1 MILYYL
7 YLNMIVNS
15 KTINKEFK
23 KGLYL
28 VPTPIG
34 NLSDITFRALE
45 ILKKSDFI
53 LCEDTRVSKNLLN
66 KYKIDV
72 ELISNHKFNEKKNL
86 SRIIDKLKSGLTVSM
101 ISDAGTPNISDPGS
115 LLVRECVKNEIEIIP
130 LPGPSAVT
138 TALSASGFSDKFFFY
153 GFFPEKN
160 NEILKVLGITK
171 KLDSS
176 IIFFISAKKINKII
190 PYIKKEFSGRKILIC
205 REMSK
210 LYEEFIRL
218 DVDELKLFEKN
229 LKGELTI
236 VISEK
241 LNKKNSL
248 ELSESDKRTIKK
260 MINKLSIKEITSL
273 IHQNN
278 PVPKKKI
285 YKYCVDIKNEN

>member
-1 MILYYL
+1 
-7 YLNMIVNS
+7 MIVNS
-15 KTINKEFK
+15 KTSNKDLK

-34 NLSDITFRALE
+34 NLKDITFRALE
-45 ILKKSDFI
+45 TLRNSDFI

-66 KYKIDV
+66 KYKINTKLV
-72 ELISNHKFNEKKNL
+72 SNHKFNEKKNL
-86 SRIIDKLKSGLTVSM
+86 SKIIDILKRGLIVSM
-101 ISDAGTPNISDPGS
+101 ISDAGTPNISDPGN
-115 LLVRECVKNEIEIIP
+115 LLVNECLKNDIEIIP

-138 TALSASGFSDKFFFY
+138 TALMASGFSDKFFFY

-160 NEILKVLGITK
+160 NEILKILETAK
-171 KLDSS
+171 KLENS

-190 PYIKKEFSGRKILIC
+190 PYLKKEFSGRKILIC

-218 DVDELKLFEKN
+218 DIDELKLFEKK

-248 ELSESDKRTIKK
+248 ELSESDKRTIKQ
-260 MINKLSIKEITSL
+260 MINKLSIKEITNL
-273 IHQNN
+273 IYQNN
-278 PVPKKKI
+278 PVSKKII

>member
-1 MILYYL
+1 MIA
-7 YLNMIVNS
+7 NS
-15 KTINKEFK
+15 KTTNKEFK

-34 NLSDITFRALE
+34 NLNDITLRALE
-45 ILKKSDFI
+45 TLRKSDFI
-53 LCEDTRVSKNLLN
+53 LCEDTRISKNLLS
-66 KYKIDV
+66 KYEINTK
-72 ELISNHKFNEKKNL
+72 LISNHKFNEKKNL
-86 SRIIDKLKSGLTVSM
+86 SKIIDILKRGSVVSM

-115 LLVRECVKNEIEIIP
+115 LLVKECVKNEIEIIP

-138 TALSASGFSDKFFFY
+138 TALSASGFLDKFFFY
-153 GFFPEKN
+153 GFLPEKN
-160 NEILKVLGITK
+160 NEILKILETTK
-171 KLDSS
+171 KIESS

-190 PYIKKEFSGRKILIC
+190 PFIKKEFSGRKILIC

-218 DVDELKLFEKN
+218 DINKLKLFEKN

-248 ELSESDKRTIKK
+248 ELSESDKSTIKK
-260 MINKLSIKEITSL
+260 MINKLSIKEITNF

-278 PVPKKKI
+278 PVSKKII

>member
-1 MILYYL
+1 
-7 YLNMIVNS
+7 MIVNS
-15 KTINKEFK
+15 KTTIKEFK

-34 NLSDITFRALE
+34 NLNDITLRALE
-45 ILKKSDFI
+45 TLRKSDFI

-66 KYKIDV
+66 KFNIDA

-86 SRIIDKLKSGLTVSM
+86 SKIIDILKKGSIVSM

-115 LLVRECVKNEIEIIP
+115 LLVKECVKNEIEIIP
-130 LPGPSAVT
+130 LPGPSAIT
-138 TALSASGFSDKFFFY
+138 AALSASGFSDKFFFY

-160 NEILKVLGITK
+160 NEIMKILETMK
-171 KLDSS
+171 KLDCS
-176 IIFFISAKKINKII
+176 IIFFISAKKINKMI
-190 PYIKKEFSGRKILIC
+190 PHIKKEFSGRKILIC

-218 DVDELKLFEKN
+218 DIDELKLFEKN

-241 LNKKNSL
+241 LIKKNSL
-248 ELSESDKRTIKK
+248 ELNESDKRTIKK
-260 MINKLSIKEITSL
+260 MINKLSIKEITNL

-278 PVPKKKI
+278 PVSKKII

>member
-1 MILYYL
+1 
-7 YLNMIVNS
+7 MIVNS
-15 KTINKEFK
+15 KTTNKEFK

-34 NLSDITFRALE
+34 NLKDITLRALE
-45 ILKKSDFI
+45 ILRKSDVI
-53 LCEDTRVSKNLLN
+53 LCEDTRISKNLLS
-66 KYKIDV
+66 KYEINTK
-72 ELISNHKFNEKKNL
+72 LISNHKFNEKKNL
-86 SRIIDKLKSGLTVSM
+86 SKIIGILKKGSVVSM
-101 ISDAGTPNISDPGS
+101 ISDAGTPNISDPGNV
-115 LLVRECVKNEIEIIP
+115 LVKECIKNEIEIIP

-138 TALSASGFSDKFFFY
+138 TALSASGFLDKFFFY
-153 GFFPEKN
+153 GFFPEKKK
-160 NEILKVLGITK
+160 EILKILETTK
-171 KLDSS
+171 KIDSS
-176 IIFFISAKKINKII
+176 IIFFISAKKINKMI

-229 LKGELTI
+229 LKGELTV

-248 ELSESDKRTIKK
+248 ELSESDKRTIKN
-260 MINKLSIKEITSL
+260 MINRLSIKEITNL

-278 PVPKKKI
+278 PVSKKII
-285 YKYCVDIKNEN
+285 YKYCVDIKNED

>member
-1 MILYYL
+1 
-7 YLNMIVNS
+7 MIVNS
-15 KTINKEFK
+15 KTTNKEFK

-34 NLSDITFRALE
+34 NLNDITLRAIETLR
-45 ILKKSDFI
+45 KSDVI
-53 LCEDTRVSKNLLN
+53 LCEDTRISKNLLS
-66 KYKIDV
+66 KYEINTK
-72 ELISNHKFNEKKNL
+72 LISNHKFNEKKNL
-86 SRIIDKLKSGLTVSM
+86 SKIIGILKKGSVVSM
-101 ISDAGTPNISDPGS
+101 ISDAGTPNISDPGN
-115 LLVRECVKNEIEIIP
+115 LLVKECIKNEIEIIP

-138 TALSASGFSDKFFFY
+138 TALSASGFLDKFFFY

-160 NEILKVLGITK
+160 NEMVKILETTK
-171 KLDSS
+171 KIDSS
-176 IIFFISAKKINKII
+176 IIFFISAKKINKMI

-218 DVDELKLFEKN
+218 DVDELKFFEKN
-229 LKGELTI
+229 LKGELTV

-248 ELSESDKRTIKK
+248 ELSESDKRTIKN
-260 MINKLSIKEITSL
+260 MINRLSIKEITNL

-278 PVPKKKI
+278 PVSKKII
-285 YKYCVDIKNEN
+285 YKYCVDIKNED

>member
-1 MILYYL
+1 
-7 YLNMIVNS
+7 MIVNS
-15 KTINKEFK
+15 KTSNKELK

-34 NLSDITFRALE
+34 NLKDITFRALE
-45 ILKKSDFI
+45 TLRNSDFI

-66 KYKIDV
+66 KYKINTKLV
-72 ELISNHKFNEKKNL
+72 SNHKFNEKKNL
-86 SRIIDKLKSGLTVSM
+86 SKIIDILKKGLIVSM
-101 ISDAGTPNISDPGS
+101 ISDAGTPNISDPGN
-115 LLVRECVKNEIEIIP
+115 LLVNECLKNDIEIIP

-138 TALSASGFSDKFFFY
+138 TALMASGFSDKFFFY

-160 NEILKVLGITK
+160 NEILKILETAK

-190 PYIKKEFSGRKILIC
+190 PYLKKEFSGRKILIC

-218 DVDELKLFEKN
+218 DIDELKLFEKK

-248 ELSESDKRTIKK
+248 ELSESDKRTIKQ
-260 MINKLSIKEITSL
+260 MINKLSIKEITNL
-273 IHQNN
+273 IYQNN
-278 PVPKKKI
+278 PVSKKII

>member
-7 YLNMIVNS
+7 YINMIVNS
-15 KTINKEFK
+15 KTSNRELK

-34 NLSDITFRALE
+34 NLKDITFRALE
-45 ILKKSDFI
+45 TLRNSDFI

-66 KYKIDV
+66 KYKINTKLV
-72 ELISNHKFNEKKNL
+72 SNHKFNEKKNL
-86 SRIIDKLKSGLTVSM
+86 SKIIDILKRGLIVSM
-101 ISDAGTPNISDPGS
+101 ISDAGTPNISDPGN
-115 LLVRECVKNEIEIIP
+115 LLVNECLKNDIEIIP

-138 TALSASGFSDKFFFY
+138 TALMASGFSDKFFLY

-160 NEILKVLGITK
+160 NEILKILETTK

-190 PYIKKEFSGRKILIC
+190 PHLKKEFSGRKILIC

-218 DVDELKLFEKN
+218 DIDELKLFEKK

-248 ELSESDKRTIKK
+248 ELSESDKRTIKQ
-260 MINKLSIKEITSL
+260 MINKLSIKEIANL

-278 PVPKKKI
+278 PVSKKTI

>member
-1 MILYYL
+1 MIA
-7 YLNMIVNS
+7 NS
-15 KTINKEFK
+15 KTTNKEFK

-34 NLSDITFRALE
+34 NLNDITLRALE
-45 ILKKSDFI
+45 TLRKSDFI
-53 LCEDTRVSKNLLN
+53 LCEDTRISKKLLS
-66 KYKIDV
+66 KYEINTK
-72 ELISNHKFNEKKNL
+72 LISNHKFNEKKNL
-86 SRIIDKLKSGLTVSM
+86 SKIIDILKRGSVVSM

-115 LLVRECVKNEIEIIP
+115 LLVKECVKNEIEIIP

-138 TALSASGFSDKFFFY
+138 TALSASGFLDKFFFY
-153 GFFPEKN
+153 GFLPEKN
-160 NEILKVLGITK
+160 NEILKILETTK
-171 KLDSS
+171 KIEGS

-190 PYIKKEFSGRKILIC
+190 PLIKKEFSGRKILIC

-218 DVDELKLFEKN
+218 DIDELKLFEKN

-248 ELSESDKRTIKK
+248 ELSESDKSTIKK
-260 MINKLSIKEITSL
+260 MINKLSIKEITNF

-278 PVPKKKI
+278 PVSKKII

>member
-1 MILYYL
+1 
-7 YLNMIVNS
+7 MIVNS
-15 KTINKEFK
+15 KTTIKEFK

-34 NLSDITFRALE
+34 NLNDITLRALE
-45 ILKKSDFI
+45 TLRKSDFI

-66 KYKIDV
+66 KFNINA

-86 SRIIDKLKSGLTVSM
+86 SKIIDILKKGSIVSM

-115 LLVRECVKNEIEIIP
+115 LLVKECVKNEIEIIP
-130 LPGPSAVT
+130 LPGPSAIT
-138 TALSASGFSDKFFFY
+138 AALSASGFSDKFFFY

-160 NEILKVLGITK
+160 NEIMKILETMK
-171 KLDSS
+171 KLDCS
-176 IIFFISAKKINKII
+176 IIFFISAKKINKMI
-190 PYIKKEFSGRKILIC
+190 PHIKKEFSGRKILIC

-218 DVDELKLFEKN
+218 DINELKLFEKN

-241 LNKKNSL
+241 LIKKNSL
-248 ELSESDKRTIKK
+248 ELNESDKRTIKK
-260 MINKLSIKEITSL
+260 MINKLSIKEITNL

-278 PVPKKKI
+278 PVSKKII

>member
-1 MILYYL
+1 
-7 YLNMIVNS
+7 MIVNS
-15 KTINKEFK
+15 KTSNRELK

-34 NLSDITFRALE
+34 NLKDITFRALE
-45 ILKKSDFI
+45 TLRNSDFI

-66 KYKIDV
+66 KYKINTKLV
-72 ELISNHKFNEKKNL
+72 SNHKFNEKKNL
-86 SRIIDKLKSGLTVSM
+86 SKIIDILKRGSIVSM
-101 ISDAGTPNISDPGS
+101 ISDAGTPNISDPGN
-115 LLVRECVKNEIEIIP
+115 LLVNECLKNDIEIIP

-138 TALSASGFSDKFFFY
+138 TALTASGFSDKFFFN

-160 NEILKVLGITK
+160 NEILKILETTK

-190 PYIKKEFSGRKILIC
+190 PYLKKEFSGRKILIC

-218 DVDELKLFEKN
+218 DIDELKLFEKK

-248 ELSESDKRTIKK
+248 ELSESDKRTIKQ
-260 MINKLSIKEITSL
+260 MINKLSIKDITNF
-273 IHQNN
+273 IHKNN
-278 PVPKKKI
+278 PVSKKII

>member
-1 MILYYL
+1 
-7 YLNMIVNS
+7 MIVNS
-15 KTINKEFK
+15 KTTIKEFK

-34 NLSDITFRALE
+34 NLNDITLRALE
-45 ILKKSDFI
+45 TLRKSDFI

-66 KYKIDV
+66 KFNINT

-86 SRIIDKLKSGLTVSM
+86 SKIIDILKKGSIVSM

-115 LLVRECVKNEIEIIP
+115 LLVKECLKNEIEIIP
-130 LPGPSAVT
+130 LPGPSAIT
-138 TALSASGFSDKFFFY
+138 AALSASGFSDKFFFY

-160 NEILKVLGITK
+160 NEILKILETMK
-171 KLDSS
+171 KLDFS
-176 IIFFISAKKINKII
+176 IIFFISAKKINKMI
-190 PYIKKEFSGRKILIC
+190 PHIKKEFSGRKILIC
-205 REMSK
+205 REISK

-218 DVDELKLFEKN
+218 DIDELKLFEKN

-241 LNKKNSL
+241 LIKKNSL
-248 ELSESDKRTIKK
+248 ELNESDKRTIKE
-260 MINKLSIKEITSL
+260 MINKLSIKEITNL
-273 IHQNN
+273 IHRNN
-278 PVPKKKI
+278 PVSKKII

>member
-1 MILYYL
+1 
-7 YLNMIVNS
+7 MIVNS
-15 KTINKEFK
+15 KTNNGEFK

-34 NLSDITFRALE
+34 NLNDITLRALDT
-45 ILKKSDFI
+45 LRQSDFI
-53 LCEDTRVSKNLLN
+53 LCEDTRISRNLLN
-66 KYKIDV
+66 KYKIDTK
-72 ELISNHKFNEKKNL
+72 LISNHKFNEKNL
-86 SRIIDKLKSGLTVSM
+86 PKIIDLLKNGSTVSM
-101 ISDAGTPNISDPGS
+101 ISDAGTPIISDPGC
-115 LLVRECVKNEIEIIP
+115 LLVKECIRNEIEIIP

-153 GFFPEKN
+153 GFFPEKK
-160 NEILKVLGITK
+160 NEIFKILETTK
-171 KLDSS
+171 KLNSS

-218 DVDELKLFEKN
+218 DVDELKIFEKK

-241 LNKKNSL
+241 FNKKNSL

-260 MINKLSIKEITSL
+260 MINKTSIRELTNL
-273 IHQNN
+273 IYKDN
-278 PVPKKKI
+278 PIPKKII
-285 YKYCVDIKNEN
+285 YKYCVDMKNEN

>member
-1 MILYYL
+1 MIA
-7 YLNMIVNS
+7 NS
-15 KTINKEFK
+15 KTTNKEFK

-34 NLSDITFRALE
+34 NLNDITLRALE
-45 ILKKSDFI
+45 TLRKSDFI
-53 LCEDTRVSKNLLN
+53 LCEDTRISKNLLS
-66 KYKIDV
+66 KYEINTK
-72 ELISNHKFNEKKNL
+72 LISNHKFNEKKNL
-86 SRIIDKLKSGLTVSM
+86 SKIIDILKKGLVVSI

-115 LLVRECVKNEIEIIP
+115 LLVKECVKNEIEIIP

-138 TALSASGFSDKFFFY
+138 TALSASGFLDKFFFY
-153 GFFPEKN
+153 GFLPEKN
-160 NEILKVLGITK
+160 NEILKILETTK
-171 KLDSS
+171 KIESS

-190 PYIKKEFSGRKILIC
+190 PFIKKEFSGRKILIC

-218 DVDELKLFEKN
+218 DIDELKLFEKN

-241 LNKKNSL
+241 LDKKNSL
-248 ELSESDKRTIKK
+248 ELSESDKSTIKK
-260 MINKLSIKEITSL
+260 MINKLSIKEITNF

-278 PVPKKKI
+278 PVSKKII